1 MQRSLQLQILS
12 FFAALA
18 ALGAAM
24 KPTTDTLLFAAAF
37 VLGTLLMQ
45 VRDRMAGRRDGKL
58 GTLGMVI
65 GAMLPWAFAAMR
77 AWSSLAAHLPARL
90 STSAIIAAAVVPT
103 GILCVDAVQAVRA
116 LRGREPA
123 RQPD

>member
-18 ALGAAM
+18 ALGAAL

-58 GTLGMVI
+58 GALGMTLG
-65 GAMLPWAFAAMR
+65 ALLPWGFAALR
-77 AWSSLAAHLPARL
+77 AWTSLGSHLPARL

-103 GILCVDAVQAVRA
+103 GILFVDAVRA
-116 LRGREPA
+116 LRAPRPA